1 MSNKFLDKYRNF
13 FPAVKA
19 SFWFTVSNVM
29 LRGISFITL
38 PIFSRILTTAEYG
51 VVSVFGS
58 WETII
63 SIFCTLTLWGG
74 VFNLVLV
81 KHSEERDKCIAGF
94 QGLAT
99 TLTLAFF
106 ALSIIFIKPFCK
118 FSTLSPFLVVCLYV
132 QILSQAPFLL
142 WQGKLRFDYKYKLIV
157 LITVVMSVL
166 NPIFGY
172 IAVIHTE
179 YKAEARIVV
188 STAMNLVVAI
198 IFFVVNIKKGKTFY
212 NKEIW
217 KYAVK
222 FNIVLIPHYLS
233 MQVLSQSDR
242 IMINNMCS
250 SSDAGIYSVAYS
262 FAMLLTLVT
271 TGINSSFGPF
281 IYKCIK
287 AENYEKLRKST
298 TFLLFGIAAM
308 TIAMICVI
316 PDVFKL
322 MLPESYYPAIWVI
335 PPVAGAVFFQFLYPL
350 FGSVEFYYEAK
361 KYVTMSSV
369 FGAVI
374 NIALNYVFI
383 KLFGFIAAAY
393 TTLFCY
399 ICFSAF
405 HYFAMKIVL
414 KKQGN
419 NARFYDMKIILL
431 ISTVLIGAII
441 GVTMLYNNSIARWC
455 VIGFVIILA
464 FLMRKKIIGFV
475 TELKDKTK
483 EVALII

>member
-1 MSNKFLDKYRNF
+1 
-13 FPAVKA
+13 
-19 SFWFTVSNVM
+19 
-29 LRGISFITL
+29 
-38 PIFSRILTTAEYG
+38 
-51 VVSVFGS
+51 
-58 WETII
+58 
-63 SIFCTLTLWGG
+63 
-74 VFNLVLV
+74 
-81 KHSEERDKCIAGF
+81 
-94 QGLAT
+94 
-99 TLTLAFF
+99 
-106 ALSIIFIKPFCK
+106 
-118 FSTLSPFLVVCLYV
+118 VVCLYV

-198 IFFVVNIKKGKTFY
+198 IFFVVNIKKGKIFY

-262 FAMLLTLVT
+262 FAMLLTLVP

-308 TIAMICVI
+308 TVAMICVI
-316 PDVFKL
+316 PDVFKF

-361 KYVTMSSV
+361 KYVTIASV
-369 FGAVI
+369 IGAGI
-374 NIALNYVFI
+374 NIVLNYIFI

-399 ICFSAF
+399 IMFSVF
-405 HYFAMKIVL
+405 HYFAMRIVL
-414 KKQGN
+414 KKQGTT
-419 NARFYDMKIILL
+419 ARFYDMKMIIL
-431 ISTVLIGAII
+431 ISIVLLGAVVVI
-441 GVTMLYNNSIARWC
+441 TMLYANTVARWC
-455 VIGFVIILA
+455 VIVVVSLLA
-464 FLMRKKIIGFV
+464 VVMRKKIVGFIRDM
-475 TELKDKTK
+475 KK
-483 EVALII
+483 

>member
-1 MSNKFLDKYRNF
+1 M
-13 FPAVKA
+13 
-19 SFWFTVSNVM
+19 
-29 LRGISFITL
+29 
-38 PIFSRILTTAEYG
+38 
-51 VVSVFGS
+51 
-58 WETII
+58 
-63 SIFCTLTLWGG
+63 
-74 VFNLVLV
+74 
-81 KHSEERDKCIAGF
+81 
-94 QGLAT
+94 
-99 TLTLAFF
+99 
-106 ALSIIFIKPFCK
+106 
-118 FSTLSPFLVVCLYV
+118 VCLYV

-308 TIAMICVI
+308 TVAMICVI

-361 KYVTMSSV
+361 KYVTIASV
-369 FGAVI
+369 IGAGI
-374 NIALNYVFI
+374 NIVLNYIFI

-399 ICFSAF
+399 IMFSVF
-405 HYFAMKIVL
+405 HYFAMRIVL
-414 KKQGN
+414 KKQGTT
-419 NARFYDMKIILL
+419 ARFYDMKMIIL
-431 ISTVLIGAII
+431 ISIVLLGAVVVI
-441 GVTMLYNNSIARWC
+441 TMLYANTVARWC
-455 VIGFVIILA
+455 VIVVVSLLA
-464 FLMRKKIIGFV
+464 VVMRKKIVGFIRDM
-475 TELKDKTK
+475 KK
-483 EVALII
+483 

>member
-1 MSNKFLDKYRNF
+1 MSNKLLEKYRNF
-13 FPAVKA
+13 SPAVKA

-81 KHSEERDKCIAGF
+81 KNSEEREKYIAGF

-99 TLTLAFF
+99 TITLVFF
-106 ALSIIFIKPFCK
+106 LLSLALIKPFCK
-118 FSTLSPFLVVCLYV
+118 FSTLSPFLVVCLYL
-132 QILSQAPFLL
+132 QILSQVPFLL
-142 WQGKLRFDYKYKLIV
+142 WQGKVRFDYKYKLIV
-157 LITVVMSVL
+157 LITAVMSVL
-166 NPIFGY
+166 NPILGY
-172 IAVIHTE
+172 IAVTHTE

-188 STAMNLVVAI
+188 TTVMNLVVAI
-198 IFFVVNIKKGKTFY
+198 IFFIVNVKNGKTFF

-217 KYAVK
+217 KYAIK

-233 MQVLSQSDR
+233 MQILSQSDR

-250 SSDAGIYSVAYS
+250 STDVGIYSVAYS
-262 FAMLLTLVT
+262 FAMLLSLVT
-271 TGINSSFGPF
+271 AGINSSFGPF

-287 AENYEKLRKST
+287 SENYEKLRKST

-308 TIAMICVI
+308 TVAMICTI

-322 MLPESYYPAIWVI
+322 VLPESYYPAIWVI
-335 PPVAGAVFFQFLYPL
+335 PPITGAVFFQFLYPL

-361 KYVTMSSV
+361 KYVTMASL
-369 FGAVI
+369 FGAGI
-374 NIALNYVFI
+374 NIVLNFIFI
-383 KLFGFIAAAY
+383 KLIGFIAAAY

-399 ICFSAF
+399 IAFSVF
-405 HYFAMKIVL
+405 HYFAMQIVL
-414 KKQGN
+414 KKQRN
-419 NARFYDMKIILL
+419 TARFYDMRMIIL
-431 ISTVLIGAII
+431 ISIVLLGAIVGITVL
-441 GVTMLYNNSIARWC
+441 YSNNAARRC
-455 VIGFVIILA
+455 VIGVVAVLVVC
-464 FLMRKKIIGFV
+464 LHKKIRSFV
-475 TELKDKTK
+475 RE
-483 EVALII
+483 IIVK